1 MWHRTLTFGTQGGQ
15 AGSLSGRRSSF
26 GRRSEGIDAP
36 PPPPADDSAIQN
48 SGGLPRAELPLQ
60 LRPLSRVPLLLY
72 AAPEPGGAQKV
83 STIFGRLWACRG
95 RARTMPRHTG
105 ACLPSSETAL

>member
-1 MWHRTLTFGTQGGQ
+1 MLLGNGFLLRAAGSAFLRHRLCVFGRTLTFGSQGGQ
-15 AGSLSGRRSSF
+15 AGSLPGRRSSF

-48 SGGLPRAELPLQ
+48 SDGLLRVELPLQ

-72 AAPEPGGAQKV
+72 AAAEPGGAQKV
-83 STIFGRLWACRG
+83 ATVFGRLW
-95 RARTMPRHTG
+95 
-105 ACLPSSETAL
+105 L